1 MEKKNTNK
9 ILIAVI
15 IVLAVIVIALAAVI
29 VGYMAGNRQAKD
41 DIKKQNAVITVKE
54 TDIETTSQQ
63 ETTTEQI
70 IVSSKKTV
78 DVNKYAE
85 GIYLCDDTV
94 VDDIVKET
102 GGNYLN
108 IKKIGKNSV
117 SFEVVT
123 IQSAPSSRIAS
134 VIIDDLKLDGNGV
147 AKFKF
152 DDDGWGNRGTG
163 TIAFKG
169 NDKVK
174 INIKITR
181 MSQDSMWNI
190 GEGTVEYEYREDQKV
205 PKLW

>member
-15 IVLAVIVIALAAVI
+15 IVLAIIVIAMAAVI
-29 VGYMAGNRQAKD
+29 VGYMAGNRQAKN
-41 DIKKQNAVITVKE
+41 DIKKQDAVTTVKE
-54 TDIETTSQQ
+54 TNIETTSQQ

-70 IVSSKKTV
+70 IASTKKTV

-85 GIYLCDDTV
+85 GIYLCDDTS
-94 VDDIVKET
+94 VDDIVKDT

-108 IKKIGKNSV
+108 IKKIGKNNV

-123 IQSAPSSRIAS
+123 IQAAPSSRIAS
-134 VIIDDLKLDGNGV
+134 VVIDDLKLDKNGV

>member
-15 IVLAVIVIALAAVI
+15 IVLAIIVIAMAAVI
-29 VGYMAGNRQAKD
+29 VGYMAGNRQAKN
-41 DIKKQNAVITVKE
+41 DIKKQDAVTTVKE
-54 TDIETTSQQ
+54 TNIETTSQQ

-70 IVSSKKTV
+70 IASTKKTV

-85 GIYLCDDTV
+85 GIYLCDDTS
-94 VDDIVKET
+94 VDDIVKDT

-108 IKKIGKNSV
+108 IKKIGKNNV

-123 IQSAPSSRIAS
+123 IQAAPSSRIAS
-134 VIIDDLKLDGNGV
+134 VVIDDLKLDKNGV

-152 DDDGWGNRGTG
+152 DDDGWGNRGIG

>member
-9 ILIAVI
+9 TLIAVI

-29 VGYMAGNRQAKD
+29 VGYIVGNRQAKD
-41 DIKKQNAVITVKE
+41 GIKKQNAVTTVKE

-63 ETTTEQI
+63 ETTTSQI
-70 IVSSKKTV
+70 IVNTKKTV
-78 DVNKYAE
+78 NVNKYAE
-85 GIYLCDDTV
+85 GVYLCDDTT

-108 IKKIGKNSV
+108 IKKIGKNNV

-123 IQSAPSSRIAS
+123 IQAAPSSRIAS
-134 VIIDDLKLDGNGV
+134 VKIDNLKLDGNSV

>member
-9 ILIAVI
+9 ILISVI

-41 DIKKQNAVITVKE
+41 DIKKQNAVTTVKE

-63 ETTTEQI
+63 ETTTSQI
-70 IVSSKKTV
+70 IVNTKKTV

-85 GIYLCDDTV
+85 GVYLCDDTT

-108 IKKIGKNSV
+108 IKKIGKNNV

-123 IQSAPSSRIAS
+123 IQAAPSSRIAS
-134 VIIDDLKLDGNGV
+134 VKIDNLKLDGNSV

-152 DDDGWGNRGTG
+152 DDDGWENRGTG